1 MLQSL
6 ISFKS
11 KNSKQTISVEEK
23 PRRISTYVIV
33 TMPWMEGF
41 VKLAQGFRSGLDPVV
56 LADLTFHQKVQLT
69 SLESVVSVVTFL
81 LC

>member
-1 MLQSL
+1 M
-6 ISFKS
+6 
-11 KNSKQTISVEEK
+11 
-23 PRRISTYVIV
+23 IV